1 MNYLELT
8 PERLYLALNFLAL
21 WDNTNPGGRFMV
33 IKPRNNPQNPVIER
47 RQTKVL
53 LTFNPKTTKEE
64 IAKFLARAKE
74 LIIVKTEIG
83 AVDK

>member
-21 WDNTNPGGRFMV
+21 WDNTAPGGKFMV

-64 IAKFLARAKE
+64 IEKFIKSAQEIIFAK
-74 LIIVKTEIG
+74 I
-83 AVDK
+83 